1 MRILMLTR
9 FYLNGQTTHVLE
21 LCHALQR
28 KGHNVFLI
36 ASRLDHPGYAQWLKE
51 KGIPFSR
58 THRPSYLVN
67 NLRVMQFDV
76 IHNHSAHT
84 LEDGLQ
90 LSQALQIPLVATCH
104 YLDFEPL
111 DILGQAHAVVAIS
124 DEMAAQLPFPREQIR
139 IVENGVPIPR
149 FVNLTNRPK
158 AAVVLARVNE
168 ARQRAY
174 AQTVDILREKG
185 WEVMVAGG
193 WRYPGTRSLGWTQ
206 NPQLVL
212 ERARLV
218 VGTGRAVREGMAA
231 GCAAL
236 VLGDMLDGLVTPE
249 NAAVLRRANFSGR
262 ARSME
267 PTPSNLRQELAK
279 LESSEAGQLMRFS
292 RAYAQEHFGIDK
304 MAAEIVTVYREAAGK
319 GKTGGSVK

>member
-1 MRILMLTR
+1 M
-9 FYLNGQTTHVLE
+9 
-21 LCHALQR
+21 
-28 KGHNVFLI
+28 
-36 ASRLDHPGYAQWLKE
+36 
-51 KGIPFSR
+51 
-58 THRPSYLVN
+58 N

-139 IVENGVPIPR
+139 IVENGVPVPR

-193 WRYPGTRSLGWTQ
+193 WRYPGARSLGWTQ

-218 VGTGRAVREGMAA
+218 VCTGRAVREGMAA
-231 GCAAL
+231 GCAVVL
-236 VLGDMLDGLVTPE
+236 VTLDGLVTPE
-249 NAAVLRRANFSGR
+249 NAAVLRRTNPAGGPQHGTYAKQPPPR
-262 ARSME
+262 A
-267 PTPSNLRQELAK
+267 AK
-279 LESSEAGQLMRFS
+279 PESRKQASLFS
-292 RAYAQEHFGIDK
+292 RLPKSTSIKDTTETGLSIEQ
-304 MAAEIVTVYREAAGK
+304 RGK
-319 GKTGGSVK
+319 ENWGSVTSEKAEGEDLMKLVITVVEDTDALALIERQKRCYGVYQPAVFCFKATLHSSSAWMIPC

>member
-1 MRILMLTR
+1 VRHYPDPAQVAGFGMPPRRDNLAGGLAVRILMLTR

-76 IHNHSAHT
+76 IHNHS
-84 LEDGLQ
+84 
-90 LSQALQIPLVATCH
+90 
-104 YLDFEPL
+104 
-111 DILGQAHAVVAIS
+111 AHAVVAIS

-231 GCAAL
+231 GYAAL

-279 LESSEAGQLMRFS
+279 LESSGAGQLMRFS